1 MMRWLCF
8 AIVLLAAPVCAQS
21 VPVIPYE
28 SVPNAVRLP
37 PNMYLG
43 EVAGVAVNSKK
54 HVFVY
59 SRGNTSGPAFG
70 ASASQLLEFAPDGR
84 YLREIGRNLYAWAF
98 AHTVRI
104 DKQDNIWATDKGSDM
119 VVKFTPDGRVDMVFG
134 RKQEASDEAA
144 PHKRSGPPPKHEDG
158 RFRQPTDVTWDP
170 AGNTF
175 ISDGY
180 VNARVAKVDK
190 NGNWLKSWGERGD
203 KPGEFNT
210 PHSIAA
216 DAQGNIYVGDRGN
229 GRIQVFD
236 GDGKFLRE
244 IKIDVPFDRN
254 AARAAIGNKPPED
267 VKGTQAPR
275 RALGDLYHAGT
286 EADSLQRGCLS
297 RAHLQVDSG
306 RHAAWRARRS
316 RQTAQT
322 VRLDS
327 RDGLPV
333 GKRALRRRS
342 VKLARAEIDSSPRSG
357 NRHGALR
364 RGSIGD
370 FVVGRAKIFR
380 RDLNALSVEAQHLD
394 VTTLVSASFRSV
406 PWHKHWRGMEPN
418 LYP

>member
-1 MMRWLCF
+1 VTAAATTLTKKKEAFMMRWLCF
-8 AIVLLAAPVCAQS
+8 AIVLLTAPVCAQS

-37 PNMYLG
+37 PNTYLG

-119 VVKFTPDGRVDMVFG
+119 VVKFTPDGRVDMIFG

-267 VKGTQAPR
+267 VRGTQAPGAPWAICITPGPR
-275 RALGDLYHAGT
+275 QILYSADAYPGRIYKLTLEGTLLGVLGEAGKQLKQFGWIHEIACPSENELYVA
-286 EADSLQRGCLS
+286 EVLN
-297 RAHLQVDSG
+297 
-306 RHAAWRARRS
+306 WRVQKLILRPG
-316 RQTAQT
+316 QETAM
-322 VRLDS
+322 VR
-327 RDGLPV
+327 
-333 GKRALRRRS
+333 
-342 VKLARAEIDSSPRSG
+342 
-357 NRHGALR
+357 
-364 RGSIGD
+364 
-370 FVVGRAKIFR
+370 
-380 RDLNALSVEAQHLD
+380 
-394 VTTLVSASFRSV
+394 
-406 PWHKHWRGMEPN
+406 
-418 LYP
+418 